1 MNCPKCGVL
10 IDDGSKFC
18 SACGAPLSEKCSTEP
33 NTTEGIPNSSIK
45 IISPVSTQTVP
56 PTRKKAIP
64 IIIFLLLV
72 LIVVGMF
79 IQKSKSPNFKKLYD
93 EYCLSTWASVGSD
106 GSYLYVDTNPFDED
120 DNGNDYPAA
129 FTAIRNI
136 NNELKLPDSLIND
149 MANTTGLD
157 GKQFE
162 EFSDAGVS
170 VSWKYH
176 PDSGLEVTYK
186 KMK

>member
-1 MNCPKCGVL
+1 MNCPKCGAL
-10 IDDGSKFC
+10 IDDDSKFC
-18 SACGAPLSEKCSTEP
+18 SACGAPLSERCNTEA
-33 NTTEGIPNSSIK
+33 NTTDCIPNSSIE
-45 IISPVSTQTVP
+45 IVPPASTQTVP
-56 PTRKKAIP
+56 STRKKVIP
-64 IIIFLLLV
+64 ITILLLIV
-72 LIVVGMF
+72 LVVTGTF
-79 IQKSKSPNFKKLYD
+79 IQKSKSPNFKKLYE
-93 EYCLSTWASVGSD
+93 EYCRSTWASVGSD

-120 DNGNDYPAA
+120 DNGNAYPTA
-129 FTAIRNI
+129 FTAIKNI